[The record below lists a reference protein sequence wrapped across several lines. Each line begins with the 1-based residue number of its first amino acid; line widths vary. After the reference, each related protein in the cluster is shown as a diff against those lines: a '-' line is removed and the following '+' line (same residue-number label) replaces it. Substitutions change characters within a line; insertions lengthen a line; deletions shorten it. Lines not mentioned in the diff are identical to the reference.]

1 MTNVF
6 LKPACDAA
14 GAPLLVRDPVTMRP
28 LAAEGEW
35 KTKSG
40 YWIRRE
46 RDKEVIEASPPGE
59 PAAAGDT
66 SPASTLLNRI
76 RPKA

>member
-28 LAAEGEW
+28 LDADGEW

-46 RDKEVIEASPPGE
+46 RDKEVIEASPPGA
-59 PAAAGDT
+59 PAAVEP
-66 SPASTLLNRI
+66 SPASSVLNLI
-76 RPKA
+76 STSV